1 MVSEQHAHT
10 RARVYIWHLLE
21 RANSCYMLTVRASLT
36 LFHRDFAKGD
46 LITSSRAKETL
57 ENQTRNR
64 SEWKIGA
71 KSVDGSRLVK
81 SG

>member
-1 MVSEQHAHT
+1 
-10 RARVYIWHLLE
+10 
-21 RANSCYMLTVRASLT
+21 MLTVRASLT

-81 SG
+81 SGYLSHRTKRPIRILIGVLIIMFYHTV